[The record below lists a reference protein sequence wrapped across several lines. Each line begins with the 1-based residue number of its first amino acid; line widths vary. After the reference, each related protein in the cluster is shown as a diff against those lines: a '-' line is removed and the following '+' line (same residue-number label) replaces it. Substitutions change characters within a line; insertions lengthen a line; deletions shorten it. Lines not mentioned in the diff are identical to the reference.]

1 MLFLLPTALAMSPE
15 AAEVTPPPPR
25 PPPVEEEAAEAA
37 ASSCRVEL
45 CRVFRTPTG
54 ESLEDTAPAER
65 WKNLKKPPLLHI
77 LFQQLCGQSV
87 YLALLFR
94 RRAERLGPVDVYGAV
109 GAAQLLLLLLLLL
122 QRHCRR
128 RRRRCRQVRRRCR
141 RRFKVHRDVVY
152 LRRLLNVVGCGICC
166 RRCDGS
172 CRGRLCHLRRRRG
185 RQHQFAL
192 VRRLLLRLRHWRNPR

>member
-65 WKNLKKPPLLHI
+65 WKNFKKNHHFCTYCFNNYVGNLYTW
-77 LFQQLCGQSV
+77 LCC
-87 YLALLFR
+87 F
-94 RRAERLGPVDVYGAV
+94 AV
-109 GAAQLLLLLLLLL
+109 VL
-122 QRHCRR
+122 
-128 RRRRCRQVRRRCR
+128 
-141 RRFKVHRDVVY
+141 
-152 LRRLLNVVGCGICC
+152 
-166 RRCDGS
+166 S
-172 CRGRLCHLRRRRG
+172 
-185 RQHQFAL
+185 AL
-192 VRRLLLRLRHWRNPR
+192 VLSMSMVQ